1 MSTST
6 EPLRFGRGEQ
16 LEFFSTL
23 RQRVDGYFKENNITK
38 HANATMVW
46 KTAILLAGYIL
57 PFIALLV
64 FSPGVGM
71 QLLLWSTMGVALAGI
86 GMSVMHDANHGA
98 YSAKL
103 SVNRWMGHTLNLL
116 GGAVAN
122 WKVQHNHLHHMYTNV
137 SGWDEDIDNKLILK
151 FSPHGDHKS
160 IHRYQWWYAFVFYS
174 ILTLYWGLLK
184 DLVQL
189 ISYRRRGFHAGDS
202 RSFWMLFLKI
212 SVNKIAYFSIILGLP
227 LMVTGIPWYWLIT
240 GFLLMH
246 VIAGLILSVVFQLAH
261 TLEETEFPIP
271 DDERQLEDTWAVHQL
286 KTTANF
292 APHNK
297 WLSWYVGGLN
307 YQVEHHLFPGICHV
321 HYPAIAPIVE
331 QTAREFGH
339 PYYVNATF
347 GAALRSHLRLL
358 YKLGSPS
365 PEHIMG

>member
-1 MSTST
+1 MSISSQ
-6 EPLRFGRGEQ
+6 PLRFQQGEQ

-23 RQRVDGYFKENNITK
+23 RKRVDAYFKENHISK

-46 KTAILLAGYIL
+46 KTVILLSGYIL
-57 PFIALLV
+57 PFIALV
-64 FSPGVGM
+64 IFSPGLGVQM
-71 QLLLWSTMGVALAGI
+71 LLWLIMGFALAGV

-98 YSAKL
+98 YSNK
-103 SVNRWMGHTLNLL
+103 VFINRLVGHSLNLC

-137 SGWDEDIDNKLILK
+137 SGWDDDIENKLILK
-151 FSPHGDHKS
+151 FSPHGEHKS

-189 ISYRRRGFHAGDS
+189 IGYRQRGYHAGDS
-202 RSFWMLFLKI
+202 RSFALLVLKI
-212 SVNKIAYFSIILGLP
+212 SVNKIVYFAIILGLP
-227 LMVTGIPWYWLIT
+227 IMATDIPWYWLLT
-240 GFLLMH
+240 GFVLMH
-246 VIAGLILSVVFQLAH
+246 VVAGLVLSVVFQLAH
-261 TLEETEFPIP
+261 TLEETEFPMP
-271 DDERQLEDTWAVHQL
+271 DDERLLDDSWAAHQL
-286 KTTANF
+286 RTTANF
-292 APHNK
+292 SPNNK

-307 YQVEHHLFPGICHV
+307 YQIEHHLFPGICHV

-331 QTAREFGH
+331 QTAQEFGH
-339 PYYVNATF
+339 PYHVNPTF
-347 GAALRSHLRLL
+347 GSALRSHMRLL